1 MESHTPSSGLSTGA
15 KAGIG
20 IGVSV
25 GVIALLVIAFFIYR
39 RRRKTNSDV
48 IIRSDQPR
56 EADSRPIYEA
66 SPGPVYEIDSHAR
79 TYGDISETQPDKSDP
94 PKPVEMAIYK

>member
-1 MESHTPSSGLSTGA
+1 MESQTPSSGLSTGA

-39 RRRKTNSDV
+39 RRRKTNPDM

-66 SPGPVYEIDSHAR
+66 NPEPVYEIDSHVR
-79 TYGDISETQPDKSDP
+79 TYGGINETQPDKPDP
-94 PKPVEMAIYK
+94 PKPAEMVIYK